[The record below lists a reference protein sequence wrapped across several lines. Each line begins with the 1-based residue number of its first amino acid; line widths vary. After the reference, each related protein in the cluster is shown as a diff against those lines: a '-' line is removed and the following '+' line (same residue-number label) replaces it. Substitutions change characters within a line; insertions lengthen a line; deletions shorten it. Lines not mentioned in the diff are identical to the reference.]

1 LGNINAMYNM
11 GCMFL
16 TGGENFTYSFAD
28 AYDYFKMGAERGHT
42 FSAYNVAI
50 MHLIGLGTFESC

>member
-1 LGNINAMYNM
+1 MYNM

-16 TGGENFTYSFAD
+16 TGGKNFTYSFSE

-50 MHLIGLGTFESC
+50 MHMIGLGTFESC